1 MNDKEYY
8 DELQYWEQRAED
20 ALDSFDYA
28 ETDDEV
34 EYCMANYYEARN
46 MVSMLSDTAYL
57 NSQDNGS
64 F

>member
-8 DELQYWEQRAED
+8 DELRYWEQRAED
-20 ALDSFDYA
+20 ALDSSDYA
-28 ETDDEV
+28 ETDDEI
-34 EYCMANYYEARN
+34 EYCMSNYFEARN
-46 MVSMLSDTAYL
+46 MINMLSDTVYL